1 MSEQPPT
8 LTTDCVEPSG
18 RMIEAGI
25 KQLLEHP
32 EDAEYVR
39 ELYAPEQP
47 RRHAAMARLV
57 TAIYEAMEAARAGR

>member
-1 MSEQPPT
+1 MPDAPEQ
-8 LTTDCVEPSG
+8 TTD

-25 KQLLEHP
+25 KQLIEHP

-39 ELYAPEQP
+39 ELYATEQP

-57 TAIYEAMEAARAGR
+57 MAIYEAMEAERAG

>member
-1 MSEQPPT
+1 VSEQRTDNPT
-8 LTTDCVEPSG
+8 A
-18 RMIEAGI
+18 RMVEAGI

-39 ELYAPEQP
+39 ELYAPEQD

-57 TAIYEAMEAARAGR
+57 TAIFVAMETERAGR